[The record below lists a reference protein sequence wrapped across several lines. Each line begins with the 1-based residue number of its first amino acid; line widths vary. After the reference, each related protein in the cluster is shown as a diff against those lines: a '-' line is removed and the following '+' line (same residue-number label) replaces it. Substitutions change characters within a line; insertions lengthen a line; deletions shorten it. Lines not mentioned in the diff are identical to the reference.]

1 MDNAIRWLRISFW
14 AGAILDVLAAIQ
26 MLFPAVFAATG
37 GLSNFHPGRDYSY
50 AMGMGAALMLGWTV
64 LLIWAD
70 RKPLER
76 KGILPITVFPV
87 IAGMVLNELYAVV
100 ASGFLPFA
108 AVIPIWIIQ
117 TILAFLMLGS
127 YFRAGKGGQTGAGS
141 KTASV

>member
-1 MDNAIRWLRISFW
+1 MENTIRWLRISFW

-26 MLFPAVFAATG
+26 MLFPAVFAATS
-37 GLSNFHPGRDYSY
+37 GLSGFHPGRDYSY

-87 IAGMVLNELYAVV
+87 VAGMALNEVYAVF
-100 ASGFLPFA
+100 ATGFLPLA
-108 AVIPIWIIQ
+108 TVIPIWIVQ
-117 TILAFLMLGS
+117 TILAVVMLVS
-127 YFRAGKGGQTGAGS
+127 SVRAGKIRETDAVS
-141 KTASV
+141 